1 MTEPVAVIAV
11 CGHEAAYG
19 RALAPVVDGGVSVVS
34 NGRELFRSIAEHG
47 RRGEET
53 VVVPMTLGREPAL
66 VADTARTL
74 RAVPAAERGTTVLAE
89 PFGTAQHLVGW
100 LRAAAG
106 RVPEDSAL
114 LVTAPSGDPFED
126 AELYRVAA
134 LVRRHGR
141 HPLVEVAF
149 SDGDPDLTEGIRRC
163 RLLGARRVTLLP
175 ATFVLPEVPGPDR
188 AERLPV
194 DLAGTAVSAAA
205 LRRVLAER
213 VTDARRRLREHG
225 DDGVGAG
232 LTAADNHGHS
242 HTHPPGEGR
251 SHGHAHTHSPGDA
264 HNHPPGEDHPH
275 DNGPATA
282 HRHHHLSADAADRV
296 IRSIA

>member
-19 RALAPVVDGGVSVVS
+19 RALAPVVDAGVSVVP
-34 NGRELFRSIAEHG
+34 NGRELFRSITEHA
-47 RRGEET
+47 RRGEEA
-53 VVVPMTLGREPAL
+53 VVVPMTLGRDPEL

-74 RAVPAAERGTTVLAE
+74 RAVPAAERGTAVLAE

-106 RVPEDSAL
+106 RVAEGSAL
-114 LVTAPSGDPFED
+114 LVTAPSGGPFED
-126 AELYRVAA
+126 AELYRIAA
-134 LVRRHGR
+134 LVLRYGS

-149 SDGDPDLTEGIRRC
+149 SGGDPDLAEGIRRC
-163 RLLGARRVTLLP
+163 RLLGARRVELLP
-175 ATFVLPEVPGPDR
+175 AAFALPDVPGVTG
-188 AERLPV
+188 AEQLPV
-194 DLAGTAVSAAA
+194 DLAGPLVSAPA

-242 HTHPPGEGR
+242 HTHAPGEG
-251 SHGHAHTHSPGDA
+251 HDHA
-264 HNHPPGEDHPH
+264 HPH
-275 DNGPATA
+275 DPGDGHGHTHEHSPATA
-282 HRHHHLSADAADRV
+282 HRHHHSSADEAGPV

>member
-1 MTEPVAVIAV
+1 MAEPVAVIAV
-11 CGHEAAYG
+11 CGHEAAHG

-34 NGRELFRSIAEHG
+34 NGRELFRSISAHG
-47 RRGEET
+47 RRGEEV
-53 VVVPMTLGREPAL
+53 VVVPMTLGRDPEL

-74 RAVPAAERGTTVLAE
+74 RAVPAAGRGTTLLAD

-106 RVPEDSAL
+106 RVPEGSAL

-126 AELYRVAA
+126 AELYRIAA

-141 HPLVEVAF
+141 HPIVEVAF
-149 SDGDPDLTEGIRRC
+149 SGGDPDLAEGIRRC

-175 ATFVLPEVPGPDR
+175 AAFALPEAPGPVR
-188 AERLPV
+188 AEQLPV
-194 DLAGTAVSAAA
+194 DRVGPLVSAPA

-225 DDGVGAG
+225 DDGIGAG

-242 HTHPPGEGR
+242 HTHPPGEGH
-251 SHGHAHTHSPGDA
+251 SHTHEHLQENCPATG
-264 HNHPPGEDHPH
+264 HPH
-275 DNGPATA
+275 
-282 HRHHHLSADAADRV
+282 HHPSADGADRV

>member
-1 MTEPVAVIAV
+1 MTEHVTVIAV

-19 RALAPVVDGGVSVVS
+19 RALAPVVDAGVSVVP
-34 NGRELFRSIAEHG
+34 NGRELFRSITEHA
-47 RRGEET
+47 RRGEEA
-53 VVVPMTLGREPAL
+53 VVVPMTLGRDPEL

-74 RAVPAAERGTTVLAE
+74 RAVPAAERGTAVLAE
-89 PFGTAQHLVGW
+89 PFGTARHLVGW

-106 RVPEDSAL
+106 RVAEDSAL

-126 AELYRVAA
+126 AELYRIAA
-134 LVRRHGR
+134 LVRRYGSR
-141 HPLVEVAF
+141 PLVEVAF
-149 SDGDPDLTEGIRRC
+149 SGGDPDLAEGIRRC
-163 RLLGARRVTLLP
+163 RLLGARRVALLP
-175 ATFVLPEVPGPDR
+175 AAFALPDVPGATG
-188 AERLPV
+188 AEQLPV
-194 DLAGTAVSAAA
+194 DLAGPLVSAPA

-242 HTHPPGEGR
+242 HTHPTGED
-251 SHGHAHTHSPGDA
+251 HGHAHPHGPGDGHGHGHTHGHLHEHSPD
-264 HNHPPGEDHPH
+264 
-275 DNGPATA
+275 TA
-282 HRHHHLSADAADRV
+282 HRPHHPSADEAGPV